1 MIKKQLKR
9 LTLFGLLGV
18 LLVGCGTGNAVVK
31 KDPPK
36 ETTQGEVSDPI
47 QEQTV
52 PAQKIASTIKLEYD
66 FGTMKETVDANLW
79 QGQKDYHIY
88 LPDTVVG
95 TQDPT
100 GVDIIK
106 TKEIPESSLEI
117 QQLDKDTNIT
127 ELIKSE
133 KAKLQEAYPGFEIK
147 SAELENK
154 FSGKV
159 LKSLSVTN
167 DSQGTSIYIVEINDT
182 VFKFTMHLWVS
193 EQWEVTRF
201 ITMINSIIIT
211 PQGAAI

>member
-1 MIKKQLKR
+1 MLKNLINC

-18 LLVGCGTGNAVVK
+18 LLVGCGTGNTVEK
-31 KDPPK
+31 KDTPK
-36 ETTQGEVSDPI
+36 ETTQGEVSNPL

-66 FGTMKETVDANLW
+66 FGKTKETVDANLW

-88 LPDTVVG
+88 LPDTVVA

-100 GVDIIK
+100 VVDIIK

-117 QQLDKDTNIT
+117 QQLDKDTNI
-127 ELIKSE
+127 EDLVKAE
-133 KAKLQEAYPGFEIK
+133 KTKLKKAYPGIEIK
-147 SAELENK
+147 SSELEKK

-167 DSQGTSIYIVEINDT
+167 DNQGTSIYFVEINDT

-201 ITMINSIIIT
+201 LTYSTGQAHVGSHI
-211 PQGAAI
+211 